1 MRSPLLLILCCLAVA
16 GQVVPLVDPA
26 SAPGVKPED
35 KCSIEG
41 TVLNAATGEAVKKV
55 TIVTRA
61 LGGNNNGASA
71 TSDAAGHYKI
81 EGIDPGR
88 YTLMANRT
96 GFVNQI
102 YGAKGP
108 N

>member
-26 SAPGVKPED
+26 SAPSVKPED

-96 GFVNQI
+96 GS
-102 YGAKGP
+102 
-108 N
+108 